1 MWVLIDEGKCVEL
14 RDEIQVFE
22 WDLFV
27 GVSKRVEKL
36 EKQIVK

>member
-22 WDLFV
+22 WDLLV
-27 GVSKRVEKL
+27 CHGGWRNWRSEW
-36 EKQIVK
+36 